1 MADLKTYQISG
12 VLQMAV
18 PLDINRIEVEAYSIK
33 QARFKLSFELQK
45 RFPQYQFTI
54 KDWMMAVK
62 RARLSIREL

>member
-1 MADLKTYQISG
+1 
-12 VLQMAV
+12 MAV